1 LDVGLWTMGKVSACG
16 RARGREEGETE
27 PSVRRLK
34 ECD

>member
-1 LDVGLWTMGKVSACG
+1 MGKVSACG

-27 PSVRRLK
+27 PSVRRIK